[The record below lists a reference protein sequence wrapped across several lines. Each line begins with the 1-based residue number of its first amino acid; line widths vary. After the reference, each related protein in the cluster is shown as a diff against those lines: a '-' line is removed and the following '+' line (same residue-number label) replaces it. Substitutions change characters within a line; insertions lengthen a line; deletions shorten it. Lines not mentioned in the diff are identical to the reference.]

1 MESLTWNKTDTDA
14 VYAYMQE
21 QERPVYMDT
30 VRSVTAENGVPY
42 LRFPMLE
49 SESFIEHGFSTRKG
63 GVSTGIYE
71 SMNLTFNLE
80 DDPENVSENFRRM
93 AAALHTVPEK
103 MVYSKQTHTTNVL
116 KIEEH
121 HKGMGIVRE
130 RDFDNIDGLVTN
142 VPGIC
147 LVTSYADCIPLFF
160 ADSRDQCIGL
170 SHSGWRGTV
179 GNIAQVTVDAL
190 IREYNAN
197 PAYIKAV
204 IGPGICRGC
213 YEVSEDVA
221 VQFQKKYLPQEAEHI
236 VTPGKSVGKYQL
248 DLQLANY
255 YNLIHAGIHPEHIAV
270 ADVCTCCNSDLLF
283 SHRATKGRRGIL
295 CGMMYIK
302 E

>member
-1 MESLTWNKTDTDA
+1 M
-14 VYAYMQE
+14 
-21 QERPVYMDT
+21 
-30 VRSVTAENGVPY
+30 
-42 LRFPMLE
+42 
-49 SESFIEHGFSTRKG
+49 
-63 GVSTGIYE
+63 
-71 SMNLTFNLE
+71 
-80 DDPENVSENFRRM
+80 
-93 AAALHTVPEK
+93 
-103 MVYSKQTHTTNVL
+103 
-116 KIEEH
+116 
-121 HKGMGIVRE
+121 
-130 RDFDNIDGLVTN
+130 
-142 VPGIC
+142 
-147 LVTSYADCIPLFF
+147 
-160 ADSRDQCIGL
+160 
-170 SHSGWRGTV
+170 

-236 VTPGKSVGKYQL
+236 VTPGKSVEKYQL

>member
-1 MESLTWNKTDTDA
+1 MDQWIRKTDAADH
-14 VYAYMQE
+14 MKE
-21 QERPVYMDT
+21 
-30 VRSVTAENGVPY
+30 VTNNGVTY
-42 LRFPMLE
+42 LTFPALDATG
-49 SESFIEHGFSTRKG
+49 IVTHAFSTRMG
-63 GVSTGIYE
+63 GVSEGWYST
-71 SMNLTFNLE
+71 MNFSFTRGDNREHVLE
-80 DDPENVSENFRRM
+80 NYSRM
-93 AAALHTVPEK
+93 AAALGVKREK
-103 MVYSKQTHTTNVL
+103 MVLTWQTHTTNIRVVSEDDL
-116 KIEEH
+116 G
-121 HKGMGIVRE
+121 KGVVKE
-130 RDFDNIDGLVTN
+130 RDYRDIDGLLTNMPGVT
-142 VPGIC
+142 
-147 LVTSYADCIPLFF
+147 LVTFF
-160 ADSRDQCIGL
+160 ADCVPLYFVDPKHRAIGL
-170 SHSGWRGTV
+170 AHSGWRGTV

-236 VTPGKSVGKYQL
+236 VTPGKRVGKYQL

>member
-1 MESLTWNKTDTDA
+1 MNLGLHYKNQDHIFDEKE
-14 VYAYMQE
+14 V
-21 QERPVYMDT
+21 
-30 VRSVTAENGVPY
+30 NGVPFLSY
-42 LRFPMLE
+42 PMLE
-49 SESFIEHGFSTRKG
+49 ETGIVNHGFSTRLG
-63 GVSTGIYE
+63 GVSKGCWAT
-71 SMNLTFNLE
+71 MNISTTRG
-80 DDPENVSENFRRM
+80 DDPEDVRENQRRI
-93 AAALHTVPEK
+93 AGAIGVQPED
-103 MVYSKQTHTTNVL
+103 MTFTNQTHTTNVAVV
-116 KIEEH
+116 KAGDRGKRFQETD
-121 HKGMGIVRE
+121 GMIT
-130 RDFDNIDGLVTN
+130 D

-236 VTPGKSVGKYQL
+236 VTPGKRVGKYQL

>member
-1 MESLTWNKTDTDA
+1 MNLGLHYKNQDHIFDEKE
-14 VYAYMQE
+14 V
-21 QERPVYMDT
+21 
-30 VRSVTAENGVPY
+30 NGVPFLSY
-42 LRFPMLE
+42 PMLE
-49 SESFIEHGFSTRKG
+49 ETGIVNHGFSTRLG
-63 GVSTGIYE
+63 GVSKGCWAT
-71 SMNLTFNLE
+71 MNISTTRG
-80 DDPENVSENFRRM
+80 DDPEDVRENQRRI
-93 AAALHTVPEK
+93 ARAIGVQPED
-103 MVYSKQTHTTNVL
+103 MTFTNQTHTTNVAVV
-116 KIEEH
+116 KAGDRGKRFQETD
-121 HKGMGIVRE
+121 GMIT
-130 RDFDNIDGLVTN
+130 D